1 MSRIFIVFCLLLI
14 PTTAFSSTVLDFF
27 KDNTN
32 NLSIPVITYHL
43 ISDESNKWSDFCI
56 SPQKLEDD
64 FKLLN
69 ANGYKAISISE
80 LLNIYKNP
88 KLIDKYKN
96 SVILTSDDGYESDFK
111 YVFPLMQQ
119 YNIKFNFFV
128 VGGFIDMPWYL
139 TSSQI
144 TQMSAN
150 NLVEFGNHSNLLH
163 SLNSDKLREMYRNS
177 SNNNFITNDF
187 MRANDILTRLT
198 KKIPCSLSYPYGE
211 YSNSIDIA
219 LKKKGFSLRFTTA
232 GGVALPISGIT
243 NIGRINRGNS
253 LSSIQLIKK
262 IGSPFRWAYFFK
274 RSVDS

>member
-1 MSRIFIVFCLLLI
+1 MKRLFAICLLLI
-14 PTTAFSSTVLDFF
+14 IIFPTTAFSSTVLDFF
-27 KDNTN
+27 KDTTN

-56 SPQKLEDD
+56 SPQKLEED
-64 FKLLN
+64 FKLLK
-69 ANGYKAISISE
+69 ANGYNAISVSE

-96 SVILTSDDGYESDFK
+96 SVVLTSDDGYASDFK
-111 YVFPLMQQ
+111 YILPLMQQ

-128 VGGFIDMPWYL
+128 VGGFIDTPWYL
-139 TSSQI
+139 TSGEI
-144 TQMSAN
+144 IQMSAN
-150 NLVEFGNHSNLLH
+150 NLVEFGNHSSLLH
-163 SLNSDKLREMYRNS
+163 GLNSDKLREMYRNS
-177 SNNNFITNDF
+177 SNNEFFLNDF

-232 GGVALPISGIT
+232 GGTAFPIGGIT
-243 NIGRINRGNS
+243 NIGRINRSNS
-253 LSSIQLIKK
+253 LSSVELIKI
-262 IGSPFRWAYFFK
+262 IGSPFR
-274 RSVDS
+274 

>member
-1 MSRIFIVFCLLLI
+1 MKRLFAFCFLLI
-14 PTTAFSSTVLDFF
+14 TFFQTTAFSSTVLDFF
-27 KDNTN
+27 KDTKD

-56 SPQKLEDD
+56 SPQKLEED

-69 ANGYKAISISE
+69 SNGYKTINISE
-80 LLNIYKNP
+80 LSNIYKNP

-96 SVILTSDDGYESDFK
+96 SVVLTSDDGYESDFK
-111 YVFPLMQQ
+111 YILPLMQQ
-119 YNIKFNFFV
+119 YNIKFNFFI
-128 VGGFIDMPWYL
+128 VGGFINTPRYL

-144 TQMSAN
+144 IQMSAN

-163 SLNSDKLREMYRNS
+163 GLNSKKLSEMYRNS
-177 SNNNFITNDF
+177 SNNEFILNDF
-187 MRANDILTRLT
+187 MSDNDILTRLT
-198 KKIPCSLSYPYGE
+198 KKNPCSLSYPYGE
-211 YSNSIDIA
+211 YSNSIDIS

-253 LSSIQLIKK
+253 LSSIQLIKIIK
-262 IGSPFRWAYFFK
+262 NAK
-274 RSVDS
+274 